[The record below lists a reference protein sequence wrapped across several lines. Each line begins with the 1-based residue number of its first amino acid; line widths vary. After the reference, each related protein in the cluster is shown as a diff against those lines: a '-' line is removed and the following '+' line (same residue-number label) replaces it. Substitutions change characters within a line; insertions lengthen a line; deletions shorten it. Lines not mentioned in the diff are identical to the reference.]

1 MPLLNERIHRRIIEK
16 NKRVDS
22 HRPLHPT
29 MLARLRRE
37 LMIEYTYDSNAIEG
51 STLTL
56 RETRLVL
63 EDGVTVS
70 GKSLREH
77 LAARNHPEAIRF
89 VEELVEGGR
98 ELDEVA
104 VLQLHELIL
113 NGIEDDAGRYR
124 VSGVRIAGATFSPPP
139 SKDVRPLMLELVSW
153 LKENPEELTPI
164 ELAAVFHHRLVRIH
178 PFSEGNGRTAR
189 LLMNAVLMRYGY
201 PFIVNVTSRER
212 ERYLRTLSE
221 ADMGNLP
228 AFVNLIAMSVERAL
242 DIYLHAVEEPEL
254 LSLAE
259 ASELVPYSQEYLSLL
274 ARKGALGAFKKGR
287 NWYISRENLDKY
299 VQSVQ
304 DKKS

>member
-1 MPLLNERIHRRIIEK
+1 MPLLNERIHGRIIEK
-16 NKRVDS
+16 KKRLDS
-22 HRPLHPT
+22 HRPLSPT

-56 RETRLVL
+56 RETRLVI

-70 GKSLREH
+70 GKPLREH
-77 LAARNHPEAIRF
+77 LAASNHPEAIRF
-89 VEELVEGGR
+89 IEELVEGGK

-113 NGIEDDAGRYR
+113 NGIEDDAGRFR

-139 SKDVRPLMLELVSW
+139 SKDIEPLMLELVSW
-153 LKENPEELTPI
+153 LKKNPEELTPI
-164 ELAAVFHHRLVRIH
+164 ELAAVFHQRFVRIH

-221 ADMGNLP
+221 ADMGNLS
-228 AFVNLIAMSVERAL
+228 AFVNFIAMSVERAL
-242 DIYLHAVEEPEL
+242 DIYLQAVEEPEL
-254 LSLAE
+254 LTLAE

-287 NWYISRENLDKY
+287 NWYISRENLEKY

-304 DKKS
+304 DNKS

>member
-1 MPLLNERIHRRIIEK
+1 
-16 NKRVDS
+16 
-22 HRPLHPT
+22 
-29 MLARLRRE
+29 
-37 LMIEYTYDSNAIEG
+37 
-51 STLTL
+51 
-56 RETRLVL
+56 
-63 EDGVTVS
+63 
-70 GKSLREH
+70 
-77 LAARNHPEAIRF
+77 
-89 VEELVEGGR
+89 
-98 ELDEVA
+98 
-104 VLQLHELIL
+104 
-113 NGIEDDAGRYR
+113 
-124 VSGVRIAGATFSPPP
+124 
-139 SKDVRPLMLELVSW
+139 
-153 LKENPEELTPI
+153 
-164 ELAAVFHHRLVRIH
+164 VRIH

>member
-1 MPLLNERIHRRIIEK
+1 MPVLNERIHRRIIEK
-16 NKRVDS
+16 KKRLDS
-22 HRPLHPT
+22 YRPLPPT

-56 RETRLVL
+56 RETRLVI

-77 LAARNHPEAIRF
+77 LAASNHPEAIRF

-104 VLQLHELIL
+104 VLQLHVLIL

-124 VSGVRIAGATFSPPP
+124 VSGVRIAGAAFSPPP
-139 SKDVRPLMLELVSW
+139 SKDVGPLMLELVSW

-164 ELAAVFHHRLVRIH
+164 ELAAVFHHRFVRIH
-178 PFSEGNGRTAR
+178 PFSEGNGRAAR
-189 LLMNAVLMRYGY
+189 LLMNAVLMRDGY

-221 ADMGNLP
+221 ADMDNLS
-228 AFVNLIAMSVERAL
+228 AFVNFIAMSVERAL
-242 DIYLHAVEEPEL
+242 DIYLQAVEEPEL

-287 NWYISRENLDKY
+287 NWYISRENLEKY

-304 DKKS
+304 GNKS